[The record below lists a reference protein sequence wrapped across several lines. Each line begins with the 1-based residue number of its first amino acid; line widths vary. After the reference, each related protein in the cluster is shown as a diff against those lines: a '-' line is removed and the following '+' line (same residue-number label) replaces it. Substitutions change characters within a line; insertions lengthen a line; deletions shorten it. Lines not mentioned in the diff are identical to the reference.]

1 MNPKKSFRAFFFI
14 LGVVACVFFSCAKK
28 ENSPASYPLS
38 VPVVTKGGSGRAKV
52 ISPAVLFEKDGKTFA
67 RITWSSKNYD
77 YIIAGGKKYLNENP
91 DGNST
96 FTFPVSSIVN
106 AGKSKTGGIEKSFS
120 LKIIADTLAMGAPH
134 EIEYELFF
142 GDENLESAKSKIGN
156 LESEKNALNKNLSLN
171 FDSKSEKNVSS
182 QNFSLN
188 SDSEIELQADSL
200 DSKNVSENSKNVFQ
214 PDFLSF
220 EKCGSLN
227 LLYAKEF
234 SVDFYEY
241 KNDESEIG
249 SKSLRNDA
257 EISKNG
263 KTFESV
269 SSKESENEIFFEFGH
284 GSGTEIGKT
293 GESSGNEISKNI
305 ESFKKI
311 GSAGKAANS
320 GDIYCLVKIQNG
332 GNFLLAPENAPKEIE
347 NLKNLPENTFV
358 LKKPLDKVYL
368 VSTSAMDFVA
378 RLGAVENLRFS
389 GTKESGWFISEAKDA
404 MKSGK
409 ILYAGKYSA
418 PDYELLLSRG
428 CNLAL
433 ENTMIFHNPEVKE
446 KLEELGIPVVVER
459 SVYEKNPLARL
470 EWIKFYGI
478 LFGKLAKSEKYFEIE
493 TEKISQ
499 VINQKKNQNSGK
511 KVAFFFVS
519 SNGSVNVRS
528 GGDYISKMIE
538 MSGGKYVPAFEQK
551 TLAGARSTVNMQFES
566 FFAAASDADIL
577 IYDRSIDKNLRTLSQ
592 LKKKNPLFPDFA
604 AVKIGEVYCTKDDFF
619 QKTTGTAD
627 FISDLGKILGES
639 RSAENLVFLEK
650 MR

>member
-1 MNPKKSFRAFFFI
+1 MRNRFRKIAKTEKAKKNKLNQSKKNKSMNLKKSFRAFFFI
-14 LGVVACVFFSCAKK
+14 LGITACIFFSCSKK
-28 ENSPASYPLS
+28 ENSSASSFS
-38 VPVVTKGGSGRAKV
+38 VPVVAKGGSGRARV
-52 ISPAVLFEKDGKTFA
+52 ISPAVLFEKDGKTLA
-67 RITWSSKNYD
+67 RIVWSSKNYD

-96 FTFPVSSIVN
+96 FTFPVSSIKK
-106 AGKSKTGGIEKSFS
+106 ARKSENGGIEKPFS

-142 GDENLESAKSKIGN
+142 GDENLPLSSEN
-156 LESEKNALNKNLSLN
+156 LESK
-171 FDSKSEKNVSS
+171 DSKS
-182 QNFSLN
+182 
-188 SDSEIELQADSL
+188 SDSELAL
-200 DSKNVSENSKNVFQ
+200 KNGSGNSKNGFQ
-214 PDFLSF
+214 PGFQTDFLSF

-227 LLYAKEF
+227 LSYAKEF
-234 SVDFYEY
+234 SVDFYEC
-241 KNDESEIG
+241 KN
-249 SKSLRNDA
+249 
-257 EISKNG
+257 
-263 KTFESV
+263 
-269 SSKESENEIFFEFGH
+269 
-284 GSGTEIGKT
+284 
-293 GESSGNEISKNI
+293 GESSGNEISKI
-305 ESFKKI
+305 SESFRKI
-311 GSAGKAANS
+311 GSAGKAANP

-332 GNFLLAPENAPKEIE
+332 GNFLLAPENAPKGIE

-358 LKKPLDKVYL
+358 MKKPLDKVYL
-368 VSTSAMDFVA
+368 VSTSAMDFIA
-378 RLGAVENLRFS
+378 KLGAVENLRFS
-389 GTKESGWFISEAKDA
+389 GTKESGWFIPDAKDA
-404 MKSGK
+404 MKSRK

-478 LFGKLAKSEKYFEIE
+478 LFGKLEESEKYFESE

-499 VINQKKNQNSGK
+499 GINQKKNQNGGK
-511 KVAFFFVS
+511 TVAFFFVS

-538 MSGGKYVPAFEQK
+538 MSGGKYVPVLDKQAFES
-551 TLAGARSTVNMQFES
+551 ARSTVNMQFES
-566 FFAAASDADIL
+566 FYAAAANADIL
-577 IYDRSIDKNLRTLSQ
+577 IYDRSIDKNLRTFAQ
-592 LKKKNPLFPDFA
+592 LKKKNPLFSDFA
-604 AVKIGEVYCTKDDFF
+604 AVKSGEVYCTKDDFF

-627 FISDLGKILGES
+627 FISDLGKILGEGRNS
-639 RSAENLVFLEK
+639 ENLVFLEK

>member
-1 MNPKKSFRAFFFI
+1 MQ
-14 LGVVACVFFSCAKK
+14 
-28 ENSPASYPLS
+28 
-38 VPVVTKGGSGRAKV
+38 T
-52 ISPAVLFEKDGKTFA
+52 
-67 RITWSSKNYD
+67 
-77 YIIAGGKKYLNENP
+77 
-91 DGNST
+91 
-96 FTFPVSSIVN
+96 
-106 AGKSKTGGIEKSFS
+106 
-120 LKIIADTLAMGAPH
+120 
-134 EIEYELFF
+134 
-142 GDENLESAKSKIGN
+142 
-156 LESEKNALNKNLSLN
+156 
-171 FDSKSEKNVSS
+171 
-182 QNFSLN
+182 
-188 SDSEIELQADSL
+188 
-200 DSKNVSENSKNVFQ
+200 
-214 PDFLSF
+214 DFLSF

-227 LLYAKEF
+227 LSYAKEF

-241 KNDESEIG
+241 KN
-249 SKSLRNDA
+249 
-257 EISKNG
+257 
-263 KTFESV
+263 V
-269 SSKESENEIFFEFGH
+269 
-284 GSGTEIGKT
+284 
-293 GESSGNEISKNI
+293 ESSGNEISKNI

-311 GSAGKAANS
+311 GSAGKSANPD
-320 GDIYCLVKIQNG
+320 DIYCLVKIQNG
-332 GNFLLAPENAPKEIE
+332 GNFLLAPENAPEGIE

-378 RLGAVENLRFS
+378 RLGSVGNLRFS
-389 GTKESGWFISEAKDA
+389 GTKESGWFIPEAKDA

-478 LFGKLAKSEKYFEIE
+478 LFGKLEESEKYFESE

-499 VINQKKNQNSGK
+499 VINQKKNQNGGK
-511 KVAFFFVS
+511 NVAFFFVS

-538 MSGGKYVPAFEQK
+538 MSGGKYVPALEQK

-566 FFAAASDADIL
+566 FYAAAANADIL
-577 IYDRSIDKNLRTLSQ
+577 IYDRSIDKNLRTLAQ
-592 LKKKNPLFPDFA
+592 LKKKNPLFSDFE
-604 AVKIGEVYCTKDDFF
+604 AVKSGEVYCTKDDFF
-619 QKTTGTAD
+619 QKTIGTAD
-627 FISDLGKILGES
+627 FISDLGKILGDS
-639 RSAENLVFLEK
+639 GSSENLVFLEK

>member
-1 MNPKKSFRAFFFI
+1 MNSKKSFRAFFFI
-14 LGVVACVFFSCAKK
+14 LTITACVFFSCAKK
-28 ENSPASYPLS
+28 ENSSASS
-38 VPVVTKGGSGRAKV
+38 FFVPVVTKGGSGRARV
-52 ISPAVLFEKDGKTFA
+52 VSPTVLFEKDGKTFA

-77 YIIAGGKKYLNENP
+77 YVISDGKKYLNENP

-96 FTFPVSSIVN
+96 FTFPVFSIIN
-106 AGKSKTGGIEKSFS
+106 AGKSENGGIEKPFS

-142 GDENLESAKSKIGN
+142 GDEKLPLSSENLESAKSGN
-156 LESEKNALNKNLSLN
+156 GNWKSEKNLSLN
-171 FDSKSEKNVSS
+171 SDSKSKKS
-182 QNFSLN
+182 
-188 SDSEIELQADSL
+188 SDSEIDLQADSA
-200 DSKNVSENSKNVFQ
+200 DSKNVFQ
-214 PDFLSF
+214 HDFLSF

-227 LLYAKEF
+227 LSYAKEF
-234 SVDFYEY
+234 SVDFYKY

-249 SKSLRNDA
+249 SKSLRNVA
-257 EISKNG
+257 EISKDR
-263 KTFESV
+263 
-269 SSKESENEIFFEFGH
+269 
-284 GSGTEIGKT
+284 KT
-293 GESSGNEISKNI
+293 GESSGNEISKIAEKSKNI

-311 GSAGKAANS
+311 GSAGRAANS

-332 GNFLLAPENAPKEIE
+332 GNFLLAPENAPKGIE

-368 VSTSAMDFVA
+368 VSTSAMDFIA

-389 GTKESGWFISEAKDA
+389 GTKESGWFIPEAKDA
-404 MKSGK
+404 MKSKK

-478 LFGKLAKSEKYFEIE
+478 LFGKLEKSEKYFESE

-499 VINQKKNQNSGK
+499 VINQKKNQNGGE

-538 MSGGKYVPAFEQK
+538 MSGGKYVPSFEQK

-577 IYDRSIDKNLRTLSQ
+577 IYDRSIDKNLKTLAQ

-604 AVKIGEVYCTKDDFF
+604 AVKSGEVYCTKDDFF

-639 RSAENLVFLEK
+639 RATENLVFLEK

>member
-14 LGVVACVFFSCAKK
+14 LGITACVFFSCAKK
-28 ENSPASYPLS
+28 ENSSASFS
-38 VPVVTKGGSGRAKV
+38 VPVVAKGGSGRAKV

-67 RITWSSKNYD
+67 RIVWSSKNYD

-91 DGNST
+91 DGNSA
-96 FTFPVSSIVN
+96 FTFPVSSIIN
-106 AGKSKTGGIEKSFS
+106 AGKSKNGGIEKPFS

-142 GDENLESAKSKIGN
+142 GDENLPFLSENHESKDSKSSKRGN
-156 LESEKNALNKNLSLN
+156 GNWKSEKIASSKNLSKESES
-171 FDSKSEKNVSS
+171 FDSKSKKSS
-182 QNFSLN
+182 G
-188 SDSEIELQADSL
+188 SEIALQADS
-200 DSKNVSENSKNVFQ
+200 KNSKNVFQ
-214 PDFLSF
+214 PGFQHDFLSF

-227 LLYAKEF
+227 LSYAKEF
-234 SVDFYEY
+234 SVDFYEC
-241 KNDESEIG
+241 KN
-249 SKSLRNDA
+249 
-257 EISKNG
+257 
-263 KTFESV
+263 
-269 SSKESENEIFFEFGH
+269 
-284 GSGTEIGKT
+284 
-293 GESSGNEISKNI
+293 GESSGNEISKI
-305 ESFKKI
+305 SESSKKI
-311 GSAGKAANS
+311 GSAGKAVNPS
-320 GDIYCLVKIQNG
+320 DIYCLVKIQNG
-332 GNFLLAPENAPKEIE
+332 GNFLLAPENAPKRIE

-378 RLGAVENLRFS
+378 RLGAVGNLRFS

-478 LFGKLAKSEKYFEIE
+478 LFGKLEESEKYFESE

-499 VINQKKNQNSGK
+499 VINQKKNQNGGK
-511 KVAFFFVS
+511 NVAFFFVS

-551 TLAGARSTVNMQFES
+551 TLAGVRSTVNMQFES
-566 FFAAASDADIL
+566 FYATDSNADIL
-577 IYDRSIDKNLRTLSQ
+577 IYDRSIDKNLKTLVQ
-592 LKKKNPLFPDFA
+592 LKKKNPLFSDFA
-604 AVKIGEVYCTKDDFF
+604 AVKSGEVYCTKDDFF

-627 FISDLGKILGES
+627 FISDLGKILGDG

>member
-14 LGVVACVFFSCAKK
+14 LTITACVFFSCAKK
-28 ENSPASYPLS
+28 ENSSDSSFS
-38 VPVVTKGGSGRAKV
+38 VPVVTKGGSGRARV

-77 YIIAGGKKYLNENP
+77 YVISGGKKYLNENP

-96 FTFPVSSIVN
+96 FTFPVSSIINV
-106 AGKSKTGGIEKSFS
+106 GKSENGRIEKPFS

-142 GDENLESAKSKIGN
+142 GDEKLPLSSENPESAKSGNRN
-156 LESEKNALNKNLSLN
+156 LESEKNALSKNLSLN
-171 FDSKSEKNVSS
+171 SDSKSKKT
-182 QNFSLN
+182 

-200 DSKNVSENSKNVFQ
+200 DSKNVFQ

-241 KNDESEIG
+241 KNGESEIG

-257 EISKNG
+257 EISKDR

-269 SSKESENEIFFEFGH
+269 SSKKSENENFFESGH

-332 GNFLLAPENAPKEIE
+332 GNFLLAPENAPKGIE

-389 GTKESGWFISEAKDA
+389 GTKESGWFIPEAKDA
-404 MKSGK
+404 MKSKK

-478 LFGKLAKSEKYFEIE
+478 LFGKLEKSEKYFESE

-499 VINQKKNQNSGK
+499 VINQKKNQNGGK

-538 MSGGKYVPAFEQK
+538 MSGGKYVPSFEQK

-577 IYDRSIDKNLRTLSQ
+577 IYDRSIDKNLKTLAQ

-604 AVKIGEVYCTKDDFF
+604 AIKSGEVYCTKDDFF

-627 FISDLGKILGES
+627 FITDLGKILGES
-639 RSAENLVFLEK
+639 RSTENLVFLEK

>member
-14 LGVVACVFFSCAKK
+14 FGVVACVFFSCAKK
-28 ENSPASYPLS
+28 ENSPASSSLS
-38 VPVVTKGGSGRAKV
+38 VPVVAKGGSGRARV

-67 RITWSSKNYD
+67 RIVWSSQNYD
-77 YIIAGGKKYLNENP
+77 YIIVGGKKYLNENSG
-91 DGNST
+91 GNST
-96 FTFPVSSIVN
+96 FTFPVSSIVK
-106 AGKSKTGGIEKSFS
+106 AGKNAKNGGLEKPFS
-120 LKIIADTLAMGAPH
+120 LRIVADTLAMGAPH
-134 EIEYELFF
+134 EIEYELFL
-142 GDENLESAKSKIGN
+142 GDENLPLSSENPESAKSGIGN
-156 LESEKNALNKNLSLN
+156 P
-171 FDSKSEKNVSS
+171 KSERTNSS
-182 QNFSLN
+182 KNFSE
-188 SDSEIELQADSL
+188 SKKSSGSEIDLRNDSVNLQSAS
-200 DSKNVSENSKNVFQ
+200 Q
-214 PDFLSF
+214 IDFLSF

-227 LLYAKEF
+227 LSYAKEF

-241 KNDESEIG
+241 KNTEFY
-249 SKSLRNDA
+249 
-257 EISKNG
+257 G
-263 KTFESV
+263 KTA
-269 SSKESENEIFFEFGH
+269 K
-284 GSGTEIGKT
+284 SGK
-293 GESSGNEISKNI
+293 
-305 ESFKKI
+305 
-311 GSAGKAANS
+311 
-320 GDIYCLVKIQNG
+320 IYCLVKIQNG
-332 GNFLLAPENAPKEIE
+332 GNFLLAPENASKGIE

-368 VSTSAMDFVA
+368 VSTSAMDFIA

-389 GTKESGWFISEAKDA
+389 GTKESGWFIPEAKDA
-404 MKSGK
+404 MKSRK

-478 LFGKLAKSEKYFEIE
+478 LFGRLEKSEKYFESE
-493 TEKISQ
+493 TEKIRK
-499 VINQKKNQNSGK
+499 VINQKKTENENGK

-538 MSGGKYVPAFEQK
+538 MTGGKYVPSLSQK
-551 TLAGARSTVNMQFES
+551 NLAGARSTVNMQFES
-566 FFAAASDADIL
+566 FFAAASNADIL
-577 IYDRSIDKNLRTLSQ
+577 IYDRSIDKNLKTLAQ
-592 LKKKNPLFPDFA
+592 LKKKNPLFSDFN
-604 AVKIGEVYCTKDDFF
+604 AVKNGEVYCTKDDFF

-627 FISDLGKILGES
+627 FISDLGKILEKGED
-639 RSAENLVFLEK
+639 AENLVFLEK

>member
-14 LGVVACVFFSCAKK
+14 LSVIACIFFSCAKK
-28 ENSPASYPLS
+28 ENSPASSSLS
-38 VPVVTKGGSGRAKV
+38 VPVVAKGGSGRARV

-67 RITWSSKNYD
+67 RIVWSSKNYD

-91 DGNST
+91 GGNST
-96 FTFPVSSIVN
+96 FTFPVSSIIN
-106 AGKSKTGGIEKSFS
+106 AGKSKNDGIEKPFS
-120 LKIIADTLAMGAPH
+120 LKIVADTLAMGTPH

-142 GDENLESAKSKIGN
+142 GDENPPLSSENPESAKNGIGN
-156 LESEKNALNKNLSLN
+156 L
-171 FDSKSEKNVSS
+171 KSEKTDFN
-182 QNFSLN
+182 QNLSESKNSKSL
-188 SDSEIELQADSL
+188 DSEIGLRNDSEDLQSASQNA
-200 DSKNVSENSKNVFQ
+200 SQ
-214 PDFLSF
+214 IDFLSF

-227 LLYAKEF
+227 LSYAKEF

-241 KNDESEIG
+241 KNA
-249 SKSLRNDA
+249 A
-257 EISKNG
+257 EISETAKAENE
-263 KTFESV
+263 KLFESGNG
-269 SSKESENEIFFEFGH
+269 SENEIKKNAE
-284 GSGTEIGKT
+284 SGK
-293 GESSGNEISKNI
+293 
-305 ESFKKI
+305 
-311 GSAGKAANS
+311 
-320 GDIYCLVKIQNG
+320 IYCLVKIQNG
-332 GNFLLAPENAPKEIE
+332 GNFLLAPENAPKGIE
-347 NLKNLPENTFV
+347 NLKNLPENTVV

-368 VSTSAMDFVA
+368 VSTSAMDFIA

-389 GTKESGWFISEAKDA
+389 GTKESGWFIPEAKDA

-418 PDYELLLSRG
+418 PDYELLLSLG

-478 LFGKLAKSEKYFEIE
+478 LFGKLEKSEKYFESE
-493 TEKISQ
+493 TEKIRK
-499 VINQKKNQNSGK
+499 VINQKKDENENGK
-511 KVAFFFVS
+511 NVAFFFVS

-538 MSGGKYVPAFEQK
+538 MTGGKYVPSIPQEN
-551 TLAGARSTVNMQFES
+551 LAGARSTVNMQFES
-566 FFAAASDADIL
+566 FFAAASNADIL
-577 IYDRSIDKNLRTLSQ
+577 IYDRSIDKNLKTLAE
-592 LKKKNPLFPDFA
+592 LKKKNPLFSDFN
-604 AVKIGEVYCTKDDFF
+604 AVKNGEVYCTKDDFF

-627 FISDLGKILGES
+627 FIADFGKILEKGS
-639 RSAENLVFLEK
+639 NAENLVFLEK